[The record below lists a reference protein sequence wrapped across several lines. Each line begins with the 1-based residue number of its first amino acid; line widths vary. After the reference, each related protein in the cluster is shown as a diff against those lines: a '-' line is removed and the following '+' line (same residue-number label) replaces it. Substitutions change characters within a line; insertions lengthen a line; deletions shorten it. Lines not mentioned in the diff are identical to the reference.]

1 MREYYDAQL
10 KDLDNQIIEMGSFV
24 EKSVAYSAKS
34 LVEADIE
41 KINKVANYESAINRK
56 EKEIESLCVNLIMH
70 NQPVAKDLRFI
81 SAVLKMVTDLER
93 IGDHA
98 EDIAEIAR
106 FVNSQEHQ
114 LDKKVFS
121 EIAKTAVDMVNL
133 GVDAFVKRD
142 LDLAQKVAEMDNTV
156 DRLFVEIRERLVAG
170 LKSGEYESAPALDLF
185 LATKYFERI
194 GDHAVNIA
202 EWVIYSLTGKL
213 ENLDDFGIE
222 I

>member
-10 KDLDNQIIEMGSFV
+10 KDLNNQIIDMGSLV

-41 KINKVANYESAINRK
+41 KINKVAIYESAINRK

>member
-1 MREYYDAQL
+1 MREYYDLQL
-10 KDLDNQIIEMGSFV
+10 NDLNNRIVEMGGLV
-24 EKSVAYSAKS
+24 EKSVAYSAMT
-34 LVEADIE
+34 LVESDIE
-41 KINKVANYESAINRK
+41 KIKKVSEYERAINRK

-81 SAVLKMVTDLER
+81 SAVLKLVTDLER

-106 FVNSQEHQ
+106 FISSQTPQ

-121 EIAKTAVDMVNL
+121 EIAKTAVDMVNI

-142 LDLAQKVAEMDNTV
+142 LHLAQKVAEMDNTV
-156 DRLFVEIRERLVAG
+156 DRLFVEIREKLVSG
-170 LKSGEYESAPALDLF
+170 LKSGEYESAPVLDLF

-202 EWVIYSLTGKL
+202 EWVIYSLTGRL
-213 ENLDDFGIE
+213 ENLDDYGIE
-222 I
+222 Q

>member
-1 MREYYDAQL
+1 MREYYDLQL
-10 KDLDNQIIEMGSFV
+10 KDLNNQIIEMGGLV
-24 EKSVAYSAKS
+24 EKSVAYSAMT
-34 LVEADIE
+34 LVESDIE
-41 KINKVANYESAINRK
+41 KIKKVSEYENAINRK
-56 EKEIESLCVNLIMH
+56 EKDIESLCVNLIMH

-81 SAVLKMVTDLER
+81 SAVLKLVTDLER

-106 FVNSQEHQ
+106 FISSQEPQ
-114 LDKKVFS
+114 LDKSVFS

-142 LDLAQKVAEMDNTV
+142 LCLAQKVAEMDNTV
-156 DRLFVEIRERLVAG
+156 DRLFVEIRDRLVSG
-170 LKSGEYESAPALDLF
+170 LKSGEYDSAPALDLF

-202 EWVIYSLTGKL
+202 EWVVYSLTGKL
-213 ENLDDFGIE
+213 ENLDDYGIE
-222 I
+222 Q

>member
-10 KDLDNQIIEMGSFV
+10 KDLNNQIIEMGSLV

-41 KINKVANYESAINRK
+41 KINKVSNYESAINRK

>member
-1 MREYYDAQL
+1 MREYYDLQL
-10 KDLDNQIIEMGSFV
+10 NDLNNQIVEMGGLV
-24 EKSVAYSAKS
+24 EKSVAYSAMA
-34 LVEADIE
+34 LVESDIE
-41 KINKVANYESAINRK
+41 KIKKVSEYERAINRK

-81 SAVLKMVTDLER
+81 SAVLKLVTDLER

-106 FVNSQEHQ
+106 FISSQEPQ
-114 LDKKVFS
+114 LDKSVFS
-121 EIAKTAVDMVNL
+121 EIAKTAVDMVNI

-142 LDLAQKVAEMDNTV
+142 LRLAQKVAEMDNTV
-156 DRLFVEIRERLVAG
+156 DRLFVEIREKLVSG

-213 ENLDDFGIE
+213 ENLDDYGIE
-222 I
+222 E

>member
-10 KDLDNQIIEMGSFV
+10 KDLNNQIIEMGSLV

-81 SAVLKMVTDLER
+81 SAVLKMVADLER

>member
-1 MREYYDAQL
+1 MREYYDLQL
-10 KDLDNQIIEMGSFV
+10 NDLNNQIVEMGGLV
-24 EKSVAYSAKS
+24 EKSVAYSAMA
-34 LVEADIE
+34 LVESDIE
-41 KINKVANYESAINRK
+41 KIKKVSEYERAINRK

-81 SAVLKMVTDLER
+81 SAVLKLVTDLER

-106 FVNSQEHQ
+106 FISSQEPQ
-114 LDKKVFS
+114 LDKSVFS
-121 EIAKTAVDMVNL
+121 EIAKTAVDMVNI

-142 LDLAQKVAEMDNTV
+142 LRLARKVAEMDNTV
-156 DRLFVEIRERLVAG
+156 DRLFVEIREKLVSG

-213 ENLDDFGIE
+213 ENLDDYGIE
-222 I
+222 E

>member
-10 KDLDNQIIEMGSFV
+10 KDLSNQIIEMGSLV

-98 EDIAEIAR
+98 EDIAEIAK

-114 LDKKVFS
+114 LDKTVFS

-142 LDLAQKVAEMDNTV
+142 LDLAQKIAEMDNTV

>member
-10 KDLDNQIIEMGSFV
+10 KDLNNQIIEMGSLV

-213 ENLDDFGIE
+213 ENLDDFGI
-222 I
+222 

>member
-1 MREYYDAQL
+1 MREYYDLQL
-10 KDLDNQIIEMGSFV
+10 NDLNNQIVEMGGLV
-24 EKSVAYSAKS
+24 EKSVAYSAMT
-34 LVEADIE
+34 LVESDIE
-41 KINKVANYESAINRK
+41 KIKKVSEYERAINRK

-81 SAVLKMVTDLER
+81 SAVLKLVTDLER

-106 FVNSQEHQ
+106 FISSQEPQ
-114 LDKKVFS
+114 LDKSVFS
-121 EIAKTAVDMVNL
+121 EIAKTAVDMVNI

-142 LDLAQKVAEMDNTV
+142 LRLAQKVAEMDNTV
-156 DRLFVEIRERLVAG
+156 DRLFVEIREKLVSG

-194 GDHAVNIA
+194 GDHATNIA
-202 EWVIYSLTGKL
+202 EWVIFSVTGVHKEEDL
-213 ENLDDFGIE
+213 
-222 I
+222 

>member
-1 MREYYDAQL
+1 MREYYDLQL
-10 KDLDNQIIEMGSFV
+10 NDLNNQIVEMGGLV
-24 EKSVAYSAKS
+24 EKSVAYSAMT
-34 LVEADIE
+34 LVESDIE
-41 KINKVANYESAINRK
+41 KIKKVSEYERAINRK

-81 SAVLKMVTDLER
+81 SAVLKLVTDLER

-106 FVNSQEHQ
+106 FISSQEPQ
-114 LDKKVFS
+114 LDKSVFS
-121 EIAKTAVDMVNL
+121 EIAKTAVDMVNI

-142 LDLAQKVAEMDNTV
+142 LRLAQKVAEMDNTV
-156 DRLFVEIRERLVAG
+156 DRLFVEIREKLVSG

-213 ENLDDFGIE
+213 ENLDDYGIE
-222 I
+222 Q

>member
-1 MREYYDAQL
+1 MFD
-10 KDLDNQIIEMGSFV
+10 IVMI
-24 EKSVAYSAKS
+24 AK
-34 LVEADIE
+34 
-41 KINKVANYESAINRK
+41 Y
-56 EKEIESLCVNLIMH
+56 
-70 NQPVAKDLRFI
+70 
-81 SAVLKMVTDLER
+81 LER

>member
-1 MREYYDAQL
+1 MREYYDLQL
-10 KDLDNQIIEMGSFV
+10 NDLNNQIVEMGGLV
-24 EKSVAYSAKS
+24 EKSVAYSAMT
-34 LVEADIE
+34 LVESDIE
-41 KINKVANYESAINRK
+41 KIKKVSEYERAINRK

-81 SAVLKMVTDLER
+81 SAVLKLVTDLER

-106 FVNSQEHQ
+106 FISSQEPQ
-114 LDKKVFS
+114 LDKSVFS
-121 EIAKTAVDMVNL
+121 EIAKTAVDMVNI

-142 LDLAQKVAEMDNTV
+142 LRLAQKVAEMDNTV
-156 DRLFVEIRERLVAG
+156 DRLFVEIREKLVSG

-213 ENLDDFGIE
+213 ENLDDYGIE
-222 I
+222 E

>member
-10 KDLDNQIIEMGSFV
+10 KDLNNQIIEMGSLV

-41 KINKVANYESAINRK
+41 KTNKVANYESAINRK

>member
-1 MREYYDAQL
+1 MREYYDLQL
-10 KDLDNQIIEMGSFV
+10 NDLNNQIVEMGGLV
-24 EKSVAYSAKS
+24 EKSVAYSAMT
-34 LVEADIE
+34 LVESDIE
-41 KINKVANYESAINRK
+41 KIKKVSEYERAINRK

-81 SAVLKMVTDLER
+81 SAVLKLVTDLER

-106 FVNSQEHQ
+106 FISSQEPQ
-114 LDKKVFS
+114 LDKSVFS
-121 EIAKTAVDMVNL
+121 EIAKTAVDMVNI

-142 LDLAQKVAEMDNTV
+142 LRLARKVAEMDNTV
-156 DRLFVEIRERLVAG
+156 DRLFVEIREKLVMG

-213 ENLDDFGIE
+213 ENLDDYGIE
-222 I
+222 E

>member
-10 KDLDNQIIEMGSFV
+10 KDLNNQIIEMGSLV

>member
-1 MREYYDAQL
+1 MREYYDLQL
-10 KDLDNQIIEMGSFV
+10 NDLNNQIVEMGGLV
-24 EKSVAYSAKS
+24 EKSVAYSAMT
-34 LVEADIE
+34 LVESDIE
-41 KINKVANYESAINRK
+41 KIKKVSEYERAINRK

-81 SAVLKMVTDLER
+81 SAVLKLVTDLER

-106 FVNSQEHQ
+106 FISSQEPQ
-114 LDKKVFS
+114 LDKSVFS
-121 EIAKTAVDMVNL
+121 EIAKTAVDMVNI

-142 LDLAQKVAEMDNTV
+142 LRLARKVAEMDNTV
-156 DRLFVEIRERLVAG
+156 DRLFVEIREKLVSG

-213 ENLDDFGIE
+213 ENLDDYGIE
-222 I
+222 E

>member
-1 MREYYDAQL
+1 MREYYDLQL
-10 KDLDNQIIEMGSFV
+10 NDLNNQIVEMGGLV
-24 EKSVAYSAKS
+24 EKSVAYSAMT
-34 LVEADIE
+34 LVESDIE
-41 KINKVANYESAINRK
+41 KIKKVSEYDRAINRK

-81 SAVLKMVTDLER
+81 SAVLKLVTDLER

-106 FVNSQEHQ
+106 FISSQEPQ
-114 LDKKVFS
+114 LDKSVFS
-121 EIAKTAVDMVNL
+121 EIAKTAVDMVNI

-142 LDLAQKVAEMDNTV
+142 LRLAQKVAEMDNTV
-156 DRLFVEIRERLVAG
+156 DRLFVEIREKLVSG

-213 ENLDDFGIE
+213 ENLDDYGIE
-222 I
+222 Q

>member
-1 MREYYDAQL
+1 MREYYDLQL
-10 KDLDNQIIEMGSFV
+10 NDLNNQIVEMGGLV
-24 EKSVAYSAKS
+24 EKSVAYSAMA
-34 LVEADIE
+34 LVESDLE
-41 KINKVANYESAINRK
+41 KIKKVSEYERAINRK

-81 SAVLKMVTDLER
+81 SAVLKLVTDLER

-106 FVNSQEHQ
+106 FISSQEPQ
-114 LDKKVFS
+114 LDKSVFS
-121 EIAKTAVDMVNL
+121 EIAKTAVDMVNI

-142 LDLAQKVAEMDNTV
+142 LRLARKVAEMDNTV
-156 DRLFVEIRERLVAG
+156 DRLFVEIREKLVSG

-213 ENLDDFGIE
+213 ENLDDYGIE
-222 I
+222 Q

>member
-10 KDLDNQIIEMGSFV
+10 KDLNNQIIEMGSLL

>member
-10 KDLDNQIIEMGSFV
+10 KDLNNQIIEMGSLV

-41 KINKVANYESAINRK
+41 KINKVAIYESAINRK

>member
-10 KDLDNQIIEMGSFV
+10 KDLNNQIIEMGSLV

-56 EKEIESLCVNLIMH
+56 EKEIDSLCVNLIMH

>member
-10 KDLDNQIIEMGSFV
+10 KDLNNQIIEMGSLV

-156 DRLFVEIRERLVAG
+156 DRLFVEIRERLVAR

>member
-10 KDLDNQIIEMGSFV
+10 KDLNNQIIETGSLV

>member
-10 KDLDNQIIEMGSFV
+10 KDLNNQIIEMGSLV

-56 EKEIESLCVNLIMH
+56 ETEIESLCVNLIMH

>member
-1 MREYYDAQL
+1 MREYYDLQL
-10 KDLDNQIIEMGSFV
+10 NDLNNQIVEMGGLV
-24 EKSVAYSAKS
+24 EKSVAYSAMT
-34 LVEADIE
+34 LVESDIE
-41 KINKVANYESAINRK
+41 KIKKVSEYERAINRK

-81 SAVLKMVTDLER
+81 SAVLKLVTDLER

-106 FVNSQEHQ
+106 FISSQEPQ
-114 LDKKVFS
+114 LDKSVFS
-121 EIAKTAVDMVNL
+121 EIAKTAVDMVNI

-142 LDLAQKVAEMDNTV
+142 LRLARKVAEMDNTV
-156 DRLFVEIRERLVAG
+156 DRLFVEIREKLVSG

-213 ENLDDFGIE
+213 ENLDDYGIE
-222 I
+222 Q

>member
-10 KDLDNQIIEMGSFV
+10 KDLNNQIIEMGSLV

-170 LKSGEYESAPALDLF
+170 LKSGKYESAPALDLF

>member
-1 MREYYDAQL
+1 MREYYDLQL
-10 KDLDNQIIEMGSFV
+10 NDLNNRIVEMGGLV
-24 EKSVAYSAKS
+24 EKSVAYSAMT
-34 LVEADIE
+34 LVESDIE
-41 KINKVANYESAINRK
+41 KIKKVSEYERAINRK

-81 SAVLKMVTDLER
+81 SAVLKLVTDLER

-106 FVNSQEHQ
+106 FISSQTPQ
-114 LDKKVFS
+114 LDKRVFS
-121 EIAKTAVDMVNL
+121 EIAKTAVDMVNI

-142 LDLAQKVAEMDNTV
+142 LRLAQKVAEMDNTV
-156 DRLFVEIRERLVAG
+156 DRLFVEIREKLVSG
-170 LKSGEYESAPALDLF
+170 LKSGEYESAPVLDLF

-202 EWVIYSLTGKL
+202 EWVIYSLTGRL
-213 ENLDDFGIE
+213 ENLDDYGIE
-222 I
+222 Q

>member
-1 MREYYDAQL
+1 MREYYDLQL
-10 KDLDNQIIEMGSFV
+10 NDLNNQIVEMGGLV
-24 EKSVAYSAKS
+24 EKSVAYSAMA
-34 LVEADIE
+34 LVESDIE
-41 KINKVANYESAINRK
+41 KIKKVSEYERAINRK

-81 SAVLKMVTDLER
+81 SAVLKLVTDLER

-106 FVNSQEHQ
+106 FISSQEPQ
-114 LDKKVFS
+114 LDKSVFS
-121 EIAKTAVDMVNL
+121 EIAKTAVDMVNI

-142 LDLAQKVAEMDNTV
+142 LRLAQKVAEMDNTV
-156 DRLFVEIRERLVAG
+156 DRLFVEIREKLVSG

-213 ENLDDFGIE
+213 ENLDDYGNE
-222 I
+222 E

>member
-10 KDLDNQIIEMGSFV
+10 KDLNNQIIKMGSLV

>member
-1 MREYYDAQL
+1 MREYYDLQL
-10 KDLDNQIIEMGSFV
+10 NDLNNQIVEMGGLV
-24 EKSVAYSAKS
+24 EKSVAYSAMT
-34 LVEADIE
+34 LVESDIE
-41 KINKVANYESAINRK
+41 KIKKVSEYERAINRK

-81 SAVLKMVTDLER
+81 SAVLKLVTDLER

-106 FVNSQEHQ
+106 FISSQEPQ
-114 LDKKVFS
+114 LDKSVFS
-121 EIAKTAVDMVNL
+121 EIAKTAVDMVNI

-142 LDLAQKVAEMDNTV
+142 LHLARKVAEMDNTV
-156 DRLFVEIRERLVAG
+156 DRLFVEIREKLVSG

-213 ENLDDFGIE
+213 ENLDDYGIE
-222 I
+222 E

>member
-1 MREYYDAQL
+1 MREYYDLQL
-10 KDLDNQIIEMGSFV
+10 NDLNNQIVEMGGLV
-24 EKSVAYSAKS
+24 EKSVAYSAMA
-34 LVEADIE
+34 LVESDIE
-41 KINKVANYESAINRK
+41 KIKKVSEYERAINRK

-81 SAVLKMVTDLER
+81 SAVLKLVTDLER

-106 FVNSQEHQ
+106 FISSQEPQ
-114 LDKKVFS
+114 LDKSVFS
-121 EIAKTAVDMVNL
+121 EIAKTAVDMVNI

-142 LDLAQKVAEMDNTV
+142 LRLARKVAEMDNTV
-156 DRLFVEIRERLVAG
+156 DRLFVEIREKLVSG

-213 ENLDDFGIE
+213 ENLDDYGIE
-222 I
+222 Q